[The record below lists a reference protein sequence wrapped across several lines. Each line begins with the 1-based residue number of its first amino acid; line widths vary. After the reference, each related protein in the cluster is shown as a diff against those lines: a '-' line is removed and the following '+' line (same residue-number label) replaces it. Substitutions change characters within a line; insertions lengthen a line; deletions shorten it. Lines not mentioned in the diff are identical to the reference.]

1 MQFSYFLFTTS
12 AFTES
17 KWYCSL
23 CEEFCLSVW
32 CAVSRELCVPCS
44 YLGSVMES
52 ILPRP
57 RYPSVCVQLR
67 QNCPQPCGG
76 STQTYRD
83 RASPQQTCLVL
94 ETGCLCGY
102 RRRCEAPHL
111 FLLFECLGSAGG
123 AQPIS
128 AASPFLR
135 VFISM
140 CRLHYRERKL
150 ETCQS
155 PNRNSGR
162 GNGILLTKMDCAG
175 AAVP

>member
-155 PNRNSGR
+155 LNRNSGR
-162 GNGILLTKMDCAG
+162 GNGI
-175 AAVP
+175 VN